1 MYLPLE
7 YVKRYSVLTELYCSE
22 EYINCEPEVLL
33 EMIADADW
41 GTSNYSGPNK
51 ERYIHT
57 YNMFD
62 NNYFAMHIISACF
75 ATAGFAG
82 VWKYNKIVYEPD
94 YDFSQALI
102 GTNKLR
108 VYPEM
113 LKHIPFNTFYLD
125 FSKNELFVYEGF
137 FVQVKVY
144 DTGVIR
150 ISSLPTESGYSH
162 IPVHEYE
169 GENPT
174 AYADA
179 FWIKPEMYSV
189 DNGVYYLYKRFIIH

>member
-113 LKHIPFNTFYLD
+113 PNIYRLIPFIWISQKMNFSYMKD
-125 FSKNELFVYEGF
+125 F
-137 FVQVKVY
+137 
-144 DTGVIR
+144 
-150 ISSLPTESGYSH
+150 
-162 IPVHEYE
+162 
-169 GENPT
+169 
-174 AYADA
+174 
-179 FWIKPEMYSV
+179 
-189 DNGVYYLYKRFIIH
+189 LYK

>member
-94 YDFSQALI
+94 YDS
-102 GTNKLR
+102 R
-108 VYPEM
+108 
-113 LKHIPFNTFYLD
+113 KH
-125 FSKNELFVYEGF
+125 S
-137 FVQVKVY
+137 
-144 DTGVIR
+144 
-150 ISSLPTESGYSH
+150 
-162 IPVHEYE
+162 
-169 GENPT
+169 
-174 AYADA
+174 
-179 FWIKPEMYSV
+179 
-189 DNGVYYLYKRFIIH
+189 

>member
-82 VWKYNKIVYEPD
+82 VWKYNDVGVKTINKFNPIPYSTLKNSYFVVYRRG
-94 YDFSQALI
+94 LGNI
-102 GTNKLR
+102 
-108 VYPEM
+108 
-113 LKHIPFNTFYLD
+113 
-125 FSKNELFVYEGF
+125 
-137 FVQVKVY
+137 
-144 DTGVIR
+144 
-150 ISSLPTESGYSH
+150 
-162 IPVHEYE
+162 
-169 GENPT
+169 
-174 AYADA
+174 
-179 FWIKPEMYSV
+179 
-189 DNGVYYLYKRFIIH
+189 

>member
-62 NNYFAMHIISACF
+62 NNYFAMHIISACL
-75 ATAGFAG
+75 
-82 VWKYNKIVYEPD
+82 
-94 YDFSQALI
+94 QQ
-102 GTNKLR
+102 
-108 VYPEM
+108 
-113 LKHIPFNTFYLD
+113 LD
-125 FSKNELFVYEGF
+125 L
-137 FVQVKVY
+137 
-144 DTGVIR
+144 
-150 ISSLPTESGYSH
+150 LESGN
-162 IPVHEYE
+162 I
-169 GENPT
+169 
-174 AYADA
+174 
-179 FWIKPEMYSV
+179 IR
-189 DNGVYYLYKRFIIH
+189 LYMNRIMISRKHS

>member
-94 YDFSQALI
+94 YDFQKPLPIFPFFPAHHARHICYLQWHPLPPVYFLI
-102 GTNKLR
+102 AFK
-108 VYPEM
+108 
-113 LKHIPFNTFYLD
+113 IP
-125 FSKNELFVYEGF
+125 
-137 FVQVKVY
+137 
-144 DTGVIR
+144 
-150 ISSLPTESGYSH
+150 
-162 IPVHEYE
+162 
-169 GENPT
+169 
-174 AYADA
+174 A
-179 FWIKPEMYSV
+179 FPI
-189 DNGVYYLYKRFIIH
+189 LL

>member
-113 LKHIPFNTFYLD
+113 LKHIPFNTFYLVLSKMHLHMPWD
-125 FSKNELFVYEGF
+125 FRLHTHVPVYVNIRFLSEERIF
-137 FVQVKVY
+137 LLLLYRILLLVQKILHIRKVHFL
-144 DTGVIR
+144 R
-150 ISSLPTESGYSH
+150 
-162 IPVHEYE
+162 
-169 GENPT
+169 NPNRR
-174 AYADA
+174 Y
-179 FWIKPEMYSV
+179 
-189 DNGVYYLYKRFIIH
+189 

>member
-75 ATAGFAG
+75 AVSA
-82 VWKYNKIVYEPD
+82 K
-94 YDFSQALI
+94 
-102 GTNKLR
+102 
-108 VYPEM
+108 
-113 LKHIPFNTFYLD
+113 
-125 FSKNELFVYEGF
+125 
-137 FVQVKVY
+137 
-144 DTGVIR
+144 
-150 ISSLPTESGYSH
+150 
-162 IPVHEYE
+162 
-169 GENPT
+169 
-174 AYADA
+174 
-179 FWIKPEMYSV
+179 
-189 DNGVYYLYKRFIIH
+189 

>member
-125 FSKNELFVYEGF
+125 FSKMNFSYMKDFCTSKSIRYRSNKNILSSDRKRIFTY
-137 FVQVKVY
+137 
-144 DTGVIR
+144 TG
-150 ISSLPTESGYSH
+150 T
-162 IPVHEYE
+162 
-169 GENPT
+169 
-174 AYADA
+174 
-179 FWIKPEMYSV
+179 
-189 DNGVYYLYKRFIIH
+189 

>member
-113 LKHIPFNTFYLD
+113 LI
-125 FSKNELFVYEGF
+125 
-137 FVQVKVY
+137 
-144 DTGVIR
+144 
-150 ISSLPTESGYSH
+150 
-162 IPVHEYE
+162 
-169 GENPT
+169 
-174 AYADA
+174 
-179 FWIKPEMYSV
+179 
-189 DNGVYYLYKRFIIH
+189 

>member
-62 NNYFAMHIISACF
+62 NVNGRI
-75 ATAGFAG
+75 
-82 VWKYNKIVYEPD
+82 
-94 YDFSQALI
+94 
-102 GTNKLR
+102 R
-108 VYPEM
+108 V
-113 LKHIPFNTFYLD
+113 PFYSL
-125 FSKNELFVYEGF
+125 
-137 FVQVKVY
+137 QVM
-144 DTGVIR
+144 
-150 ISSLPTESGYSH
+150 P
-162 IPVHEYE
+162 
-169 GENPT
+169 
-174 AYADA
+174 
-179 FWIKPEMYSV
+179 
-189 DNGVYYLYKRFIIH
+189 